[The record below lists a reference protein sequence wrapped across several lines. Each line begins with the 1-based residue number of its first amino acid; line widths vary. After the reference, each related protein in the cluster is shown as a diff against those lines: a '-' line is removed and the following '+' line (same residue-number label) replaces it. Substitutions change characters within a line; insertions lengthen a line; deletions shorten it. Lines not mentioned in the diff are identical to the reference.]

1 LKPEP
6 LLFAEDLVIRFGG
19 LAALDGVGLRVD
31 RGEVVAVIGP
41 NGSGKTTLFNVVT
54 GLYRPHRGRVVLKGQ
69 DVTGLPAH
77 LVARRGVART
87 FQISRLFLDLSVL
100 DNVLL
105 GCLGR
110 HRPRWLEPL
119 VRPHSSDRRLR
130 EAAERAVALLEEVSP
145 ELTVRCY
152 RPARELTLAERRRLE
167 LCRALASDPDLLL
180 LDEPSAG
187 MDVRETQAL
196 MDEVR
201 ALRERRPHLGIAL
214 IEHDMTVVRG
224 LADRVVA
231 LNYGR
236 KIAEGTFEEVAG
248 SPEVR
253 EAYLGA

>member
-1 LKPEP
+1 MLS
-6 LLFAEDLVIRFGG
+6 AEDLAIRFGG
-19 LAALDGVGLRVD
+19 LSALDGVCLRVD

-54 GLYRPHRGRVVLKGQ
+54 GIYRPHRGKVVLKGE
-69 DVTGLPAH
+69 DVTGLPPH

-87 FQISRLFLDLSVL
+87 FQTSRLFLDLSVL

-105 GCLGR
+105 GCVGR
-110 HRPRWLEPL
+110 QGPRWLEPL
-119 VRPHSSDRRLR
+119 LWPRLSERRLR
-130 EAAERAVALLEEVSP
+130 ELAERALALLAEVSP
-145 ELTVRCY
+145 ELLARCY

-167 LCRALASDPDLLL
+167 LCRALGSDPDLLL

-187 MDVRETQAL
+187 MDVRETRALMEEVQAL
-196 MDEVR
+196 R
-201 ALRERRPHLGIAL
+201 ARRPDLGIAL
-214 IEHDMTVVRG
+214 IEHDMKVVRG

-236 KIAEGTFEEVAG
+236 RIAEGTFEEVAA